1 MFKIYFNEKEVQ
13 WEMWRRNLAFIEN
26 FYTSQLVLDD
36 LDDSTYIISNWIFKH
51 C

>member
-1 MFKIYFNEKEVQ
+1 MFKIYVNGKQVQ
-13 WEMWRRNLAFIEN
+13 WEMWGRNLAFIEN

-36 LDDSTYIISNWIFKH
+36 LDDSTDIIINRIFKH